1 VHPIPC
7 ALREWVA
14 VVGVDALAEESGLS
28 RDMIESLTSY
38 TRTVRGVVVT
48 RWSNDMFEL
57 DTHGRTSERI
67 DEAAINIAAR

>member
-1 VHPIPC
+1 MNLTI
-7 ALREWVA
+7 AK
-14 VVGVDALAEESGLS
+14 AEPTINRRDGLS
-28 RDMIESLTSY
+28 APEASAYDTLAAMTLGY